1 MRLHQIPTRRSFLR
15 QTGAAAIASALVGL
29 PIATGKKR
37 IALDVA
43 KVEYQLY
50 RNATARLHYAGMTFL
65 LDPMLSAKGELP
77 SFAGIA
83 PNPTV
88 ELPAPVHDIVA
99 DIDAVIVS
107 HLHEDHFDDAAAK
120 ILSKD
125 IPLITPRNRA
135 PISPRDPAKTVSHS
149 QRLKD
154 YGFTDVREIDDEDSN
169 STTFRGVTL
178 TQTWALHGE
187 GKVGELMGGVNGIV
201 LSAPGMPTIYWAG
214 DTILDVVEMDHI
226 LSLYKPDIVIA
237 HTGGPVVEALSPEI
251 LLMDAAQG
259 AELVEMVSRYN
270 KNAFVIAVH
279 MEALDH
285 CFSSR
290 KDFMAAVA
298 KVDSDIQRRVFA
310 PADGDVINFDWPPA

>member
-1 MRLHQIPTRRSFLR
+1 MNLYSSPTRRSFL
-15 QTGAAAIASALVGL
+15 QHTGAAAVASALVGL
-29 PIATGKKR
+29 PAELNGANRVRNLAT
-37 IALDVA
+37 
-43 KVEYQLY
+43 VEYQFY
-50 RNATARLHYAGMTFL
+50 RNATAKLHYAGLTFL

-88 ELPAPVHDIVA
+88 ELPVPVAEIIA

-107 HLHEDHFDDAAAK
+107 HLHEDHFDDAAAAV
-120 ILSKD
+120 LAKD

-135 PISPRDPAKTVSHS
+135 PINPRDPSKTVSHG
-149 QRLKD
+149 QRLRD
-154 YGFTDVREIDDEDSN
+154 YGFTDVREIADGDSN
-169 STTFRGVTL
+169 SIVFKGVTL
-178 TQTWALHGE
+178 TQTWARHGQ

-201 LSAPGMPTIYWAG
+201 LSAPNLPTVYWAG
-214 DTILDVVEMDHI
+214 DTILDTSEVDQI
-226 LSLYKPDIVIA
+226 LATYRPDIVIA

-259 AELVEMVSRYN
+259 SDLVTMVNRYN
-270 KNAFVIAVH
+270 ENAFVIAVH

-290 KDFMAAVA
+290 RDLMA
-298 KVDSDIQRRVFA
+298 KVAEHHPEIQTRVFA
-310 PADGDVINFDWPPA
+310 PADGDLISIDWPLS